1 MILRKEKKNGQID
14 KRSSRT
20 LNNGRSEAQINATKK
35 MLEKNKQLR
44 EARKNTKTEETTKIM
59 KKEIKE
65 SIVEVVS
72 QPAEEVK
79 KKRERSEEQIKKDNL
94 RKAISM
100 FS

>member
-1 MILRKEKKNGQID
+1 
-14 KRSSRT
+14 
-20 LNNGRSEAQINATKK
+20 